1 MLYIY
6 DIKNINQMKKDM
18 NDYQFCSFSR
28 LLNECDNINN
38 LCEMAYDFLIIDITN
53 LIRDSSLNNLFY
65 ERYLTDLLDTSDNIH
80 FSLQSDLLDDFKIK
94 YPMLIDDNKINYNY
108 VVNMNIN
115 STGELLEAVKQNT
128 LYTYE
133 NNTTMLNFIN
143 QQKVISF
150 SNLIN
155 EDNGISLQY
164 NTDKIRD
171 LLVSEEI
178 LYVDI
183 TSAIRTLKVRDYLAL
198 QYEILFRKIMKS
210 KSIFFTIESSF
221 KQYAMEIFP
230 LFFETTKNI
239 SEESSEVFDEKQS
252 KTEKKNYNEILDLIT
267 SKLIGHEEF
276 KKDFRRNFLKFS
288 YLKELKQR
296 KILSILICGESGIG
310 KTEFAKI
317 TSESIYPGN
326 PLIKIN
332 FGNYSTE
339 GVLNSLIGSPIGYVG
354 SEEGGELINKMIIS
368 NSKVILIDEFEK
380 ATPSVYNFFYELL
393 EDGKFTDRH
402 GKEHDLEGY
411 IIIFTSNMT
420 EKQYKERIPE
430 PLKSRFDM
438 TYNFKVLTVDE
449 KLEYI
454 YSTAEKLISDLNS
467 KYHVDLNL
475 DYLSSDLKKLV
486 VNNNLRNIKR
496 QIEDIIFNEFFQKQ

>member
-18 NDYQFCSFSR
+18 KNYKFYSFSR
-28 LLNECDNINN
+28 LLNECENINN
-38 LCEMAYDFLIIDITN
+38 LYGMNYNSLVIDITI
-53 LIRDSSLNNLFY
+53 LIRDSSLNDLFC
-65 ERYLTDLLDTSDNIH
+65 ERYLTVLLDTSDNIH

-94 YPMLIDDNKINYNY
+94 YPMLIDDDKINYNY
-108 VVNMNIN
+108 VGETDIN
-115 STGELLEAVKQNT
+115 STIELLETVKPNV
-128 LYTYE
+128 LYMYE

-143 QQKVISF
+143 QQKAIYI
-150 SNLIN
+150 SNLID
-155 EDNGISLQY
+155 EDNGVSLQY
-164 NTDKIRD
+164 NTDKIKK
-171 LLVSEEI
+171 LLVSKNI

-183 TSAIRTLKVRDYLAL
+183 TSAIRTLKVRDYWAL

-252 KTEKKNYNEILDLIT
+252 KIEKKNYNEILDLIT

-317 TSESIYPGN
+317 TSEAIYPGN

-438 TYNFKVLTVDE
+438 TYNFKILTVDE

-454 YSTAEKLISDLNS
+454 NSTAEKLISDLNS
-467 KYHVDLNL
+467 KYLFDLNL